1 MTTSTNK
8 PTAIYWVIGVI
19 ALLWNGLGVMAY
31 LARAFM
37 TDEMIAALPEDQQ
50 KEFLVNYPAWVT
62 AAFALAVFG
71 GVLGAVFLLMR
82 KKLAVTLFAIS
93 AIAAIAQHI
102 YIFMNVEVNSYI
114 MPVLV
119 IVVCIILYWY
129 SKKCSDDGI
138 LS

>member
-37 TDEMIAALPEDQQ
+37 TDEMIAALPEEQQ

>member
-8 PTAIYWVIGVI
+8 PTAIYWIIGVI

-37 TDEMIAALPEDQQ
+37 TDEMIAALPEEQQ

-71 GVLGAVFLLMR
+71 GVLGAVYLLLR
-82 KKLAVTLFAIS
+82 KKLATTLFAIS
-93 AIAAIAQHI
+93 GIAAIAQHI
-102 YIFMNVEVNSYI
+102 YIFMNVEVNSYV

-119 IVVCIILYWY
+119 IVVCIFLYWY
-129 SKKCSDDGI
+129 SKKCTDDGI
-138 LS
+138 IS